1 MRTGSHPV
9 RTTEGFRKMNTT
21 TMESKRSPLL
31 PIAAALALGGLHQ
44 LLFFGK
50 VPGVSVPLF
59 LLLFYAYFWT
69 FGREAMRP
77 PERAGLLLTA
87 AALLLALTYGLFD
100 NPVFF
105 VLNLIALPVLVAW
118 QLTYMLGDRKRSW
131 HDPMLIADAIG
142 HGIKQTLMHIPDLW
156 AAFRRKPEQEDEPE
170 EEGDS
175 PLRQVMYGL
184 LIAAPVLILVSI
196 LLLSADG
203 VLRTMAEKIP
213 VWFTRLSLGDGTARL
228 VWSVVIGVFFFTYLA
243 GFRSPR
249 RKPPVQGPAMA
260 SFNAAPANK
269 FQTLVTVTLMITL
282 NLVYVLFVA
291 FQFSYLFGAWQG
303 VLPESASY
311 AEYARSGFGELIGVT
326 FINFALLLIGMY
338 ATRPGTGKTAGVLNG
353 LLYLLV
359 FCSAAMLGSAF
370 SRLLMYEEA
379 YGYTRLRFLVHA
391 FMIFLFLLMILFALC
406 IRFRR
411 LPLGRWMVALA
422 VCAYLAVNYSFM
434 DRMIALLN
442 LQREEASA
450 DMGYLIGLSSD
461 AVPVLV
467 EYGAREGGEVD
478 SLLRQKASE
487 ESAEPSAW
495 QSWNLSDWQARG
507 LLERYVE

>member
-1 MRTGSHPV
+1 MNGTMI
-9 RTTEGFRKMNTT
+9 EG
-21 TMESKRSPLL
+21 KRSLLL

-44 LLFFGK
+44 LLFFGR

-59 LLLFYAYFWT
+59 LMLFYAYFWT

-100 NPVFF
+100 NPVFV
-105 VLNLIALPVLVAW
+105 VLNLVALPALIAW
-118 QLTYMLGDRKRSW
+118 QLTYMWSDRRRSW

-142 HGIKQTLMHIPDLW
+142 HGIKQTLLHIPDLL
-156 AAFRRKPEQEDEPE
+156 AVFRRKPKQGDEPKQ
-170 EEGDS
+170 EGDS
-175 PLRQVMYGL
+175 AFRQVMYGL
-184 LIAAPVLILVSI
+184 LIAAPVLIIVSI

-203 VLRTMAEKIP
+203 VLRTMAGEIP
-213 VWFTRLSLGDGTARL
+213 AWFTRLTLGDGAARL
-228 VWSVVIGVFFFTYLA
+228 IWAVLLGMFFFTYLA

-249 RKPPVQGPAMA
+249 RPPPVQGPAMA
-260 SFNAAPANK
+260 SVNDPPGK
-269 FQTLVTVTLMITL
+269 FHTLVTVTLMIAL
-282 NLVYVLFVA
+282 NMVYVLFVA

-311 AEYARSGFGELIGVT
+311 AEYTRSGFGELIGVT

-338 ATRPGTGKTAGVLNG
+338 ATDPGQGSIRKVLNG
-353 LLYLLV
+353 LLALLV

-391 FMIFLFLLMILFALC
+391 FMIFLFLLLVLFALC

-422 VCAYLAVNYSFM
+422 VCAYLAVNYSLM
-434 DRMIALLN
+434 DRTIALLN
-442 LQREEASA
+442 LQREQASA
-450 DMGYLIGLSSD
+450 DLDLDYLMGLSSD

-467 EYGAREGGEVD
+467 DYGSREDGTAFD
-478 SLLRQKASE
+478 SMLRAKAKE
-487 ESAEPSAW
+487 EFTEHPDW
-495 QSWNLSDWQARG
+495 QSWNMSDWRARG
-507 LLERYVE
+507 LLKRYVE